1 MSLLS
6 PAFFV
11 LFFLLFSSSSSE
23 FQNTTKQ
30 HGRTSTARLLKE
42 KGIIIFKVS
51 SRSRESSYHP
61 LTRRRS
67 FSRREKIF
75 YSTDAHLKG
84 EASCLLRRL
93 SPSSR
98 GGGRTAAY
106 NRSRFFFSPIIKRAR
121 ERVLLEREREQRR
134 TTNVTTTTTT
144 TRSSHQKRREQNG
157 QRNKRERKRQ
167 TEERRKSIDAS
178 LSKKSRPKLTFDFD
192 LSRFLQSQ
200 NQNKQTN
207 KTTLR

>member
-1 MSLLS
+1 MSFHQSKNASSHISCLFVSHCMPSLS
-6 PAFFV
+6 RLFCAFFSSF
-11 LFFLLFSSSSSE
+11 LFFFFSKTP
-23 FQNTTKQ
+23 QKQ

-51 SRSRESSYHP
+51 SRSRASSYRP

-75 YSTDAHLKG
+75 YSTDAHPKG

-93 SPSSR
+93 SSSSR

-106 NRSRFFFSPIIKRAR
+106 NRSRFFFSLLKRAH

-134 TTNVTTTTTT
+134 TANVTTTTTT

-157 QRNKRERKRQ
+157 QDETTREKE
-167 TEERRKSIDAS
+167 TNRRE
-178 LSKKSRPKLTFDFD
+178 KKINR
-192 LSRFLQSQ
+192 RFFVE
-200 NQNKQTN
+200 K
-207 KTTLR
+207 K

>member
-1 MSLLS
+1 MSFRFPLHAFSLPPFLCFFFFFSLL
-6 PAFFV
+6 
-11 LFFLLFSSSSSE
+11 LLL
-23 FQNTTKQ
+23 QNSKTPQKQ

-51 SRSRESSYHP
+51 SRSRASSYRP

-106 NRSRFFFSPIIKRAR
+106 NRSRFFFSLIIKRAR
-121 ERVLLEREREQRR
+121 ERVLLERESENRDVLR
-134 TTNVTTTTTT
+134 T
-144 TRSSHQKRREQNG
+144 
-157 QRNKRERKRQ
+157 
-167 TEERRKSIDAS
+167 
-178 LSKKSRPKLTFDFD
+178 
-192 LSRFLQSQ
+192 
-200 NQNKQTN
+200 
-207 KTTLR
+207 

>member
-1 MSLLS
+1 MSFRFPLHVFSLPPFLCFFFFFSLL
-6 PAFFV
+6 
-11 LFFLLFSSSSSE
+11 LLL
-23 FQNTTKQ
+23 QNSKTPQKQ

-51 SRSRESSYHP
+51 SRSRESSYRP

-75 YSTDAHLKG
+75 YSTDAHPKG

-106 NRSRFFFSPIIKRAR
+106 NRSRFFFSLLKRAR

-134 TTNVTTTTTT
+134 TATVTTTTTT
-144 TRSSHQKRREQNG
+144 TRSRHQKRREQNG
-157 QRNKRERKRQ
+157 QRNDERERDRQKRENQSTLLCRK
-167 TEERRKSIDAS
+167 KVD
-178 LSKKSRPKLTFDFD
+178 
-192 LSRFLQSQ
+192 Q
-200 NQNKQTN
+200 N
-207 KTTLR
+207 

>member
-1 MSLLS
+1 MSFRFPLN
-6 PAFFV
+6 AFSLPPFFSSF
-11 LFFLLFSSSSSE
+11 LFFFSKTP
-23 FQNTTKQ
+23 QKQ

-51 SRSRESSYHP
+51 SRSRASSYRP

-75 YSTDAHLKG
+75 YSTDAHPKG

-93 SPSSR
+93 SSSR

-106 NRSRFFFSPIIKRAR
+106 NRSRFFFSLLKRAH

-134 TTNVTTTTTT
+134 TANVTTTTTT

-157 QRNKRERKRQ
+157 QDETTREKE
-167 TEERRKSIDAS
+167 TNRRE
-178 LSKKSRPKLTFDFD
+178 KKINR
-192 LSRFLQSQ
+192 RFFVE
-200 NQNKQTN
+200 K
-207 KTTLR
+207 K

>member
-1 MSLLS
+1 MSFRFPLNAFSLPPFLCFFFFFSLL
-6 PAFFV
+6 
-11 LFFLLFSSSSSE
+11 LLL
-23 FQNTTKQ
+23 QNSKTPQKQ

-51 SRSRESSYHP
+51 SRSRESSRP

-106 NRSRFFFSPIIKRAR
+106 NRSRFFFSLLKRAH

-134 TTNVTTTTTT
+134 DTNITTTTTT

-157 QRNKRERKRQ
+157 QRNDERERDRQKRENQSTLLCRK
-167 TEERRKSIDAS
+167 KVD
-178 LSKKSRPKLTFDFD
+178 
-192 LSRFLQSQ
+192 Q
-200 NQNKQTN
+200 N
-207 KTTLR
+207 

>member
-1 MSLLS
+1 
-6 PAFFV
+6 V
-11 LFFLLFSSSSSE
+11 LFFLLFSLLLLL
-23 FQNTTKQ
+23 QNSKTPQKQ

-51 SRSRESSYHP
+51 SRSRESSYRP

-75 YSTDAHLKG
+75 YSTDAHPKG

-93 SPSSR
+93 SSSSR

-106 NRSRFFFSPIIKRAR
+106 NRSRFFFSLLKRAR

-134 TTNVTTTTTT
+134 TATVTTTTTT

-178 LSKKSRPKLTFDFD
+178 LSKKK
-192 LSRFLQSQ
+192 
-200 NQNKQTN
+200 
-207 KTTLR
+207 

>member
-1 MSLLS
+1 MSFRFPLHAFSLPPFLCFFFFFSLL
-6 PAFFV
+6 
-11 LFFLLFSSSSSE
+11 LLL
-23 FQNTTKQ
+23 QNSKTPQKQ

-106 NRSRFFFSPIIKRAR
+106 NRSRFFFSLIIKRAR
-121 ERVLLEREREQRR
+121 ERVLLERESENRDVLR
-134 TTNVTTTTTT
+134 T
-144 TRSSHQKRREQNG
+144 
-157 QRNKRERKRQ
+157 
-167 TEERRKSIDAS
+167 
-178 LSKKSRPKLTFDFD
+178 
-192 LSRFLQSQ
+192 
-200 NQNKQTN
+200 
-207 KTTLR
+207 

>member
-1 MSLLS
+1 MSFHQSKNASSHISCLFVSHCMPSLSRLFCTFFFFFSLL
-6 PAFFV
+6 
-11 LFFLLFSSSSSE
+11 LL
-23 FQNTTKQ
+23 QNSKTPQKQ

-75 YSTDAHLKG
+75 YSTDAHPKG

-93 SPSSR
+93 SSSSR

-106 NRSRFFFSPIIKRAR
+106 NRSRFFFSLLKRRAR
-121 ERVLLEREREQRR
+121 ESNDDKNSDIRR
-134 TTNVTTTTTT
+134 T
-144 TRSSHQKRREQNG
+144 SSR
-157 QRNKRERKRQ
+157 
-167 TEERRKSIDAS
+167 
-178 LSKKSRPKLTFDFD
+178 
-192 LSRFLQSQ
+192 
-200 NQNKQTN
+200 
-207 KTTLR
+207 

>member
-1 MSLLS
+1 MSFHQSKNASSHISCLFVSHCMPSLS
-6 PAFFV
+6 RLFCA
-11 LFFLLFSSSSSE
+11 FFLLFSSSSSSE
-23 FQNTTKQ
+23 FQNTTKKQ

-106 NRSRFFFSPIIKRAR
+106 NRSRFFFSLIIKRAR
-121 ERVLLEREREQRR
+121 ERVLLERESENRDVLR
-134 TTNVTTTTTT
+134 T
-144 TRSSHQKRREQNG
+144 
-157 QRNKRERKRQ
+157 
-167 TEERRKSIDAS
+167 
-178 LSKKSRPKLTFDFD
+178 
-192 LSRFLQSQ
+192 
-200 NQNKQTN
+200 
-207 KTTLR
+207 

>member
-1 MSLLS
+1 MPSLSRLFC
-6 PAFFV
+6 AFFSSF
-11 LFFLLFSSSSSE
+11 LFLFLE
-23 FQNTTKQ
+23 FQNTTKKQ

-75 YSTDAHLKG
+75 YSTDAHPKG

-106 NRSRFFFSPIIKRAR
+106 NRSRFFFSLIIKRAR

-157 QRNKRERKRQ
+157 QDETTREKE
-167 TEERRKSIDAS
+167 TNRRE
-178 LSKKSRPKLTFDFD
+178 KKINR
-192 LSRFLQSQ
+192 RFLVE
-200 NQNKQTN
+200 K
-207 KTTLR
+207 K

>member
-1 MSLLS
+1 MSVIKLRVFISQKTRRVTFRVFSFPIECLLS

-11 LFFLLFSSSSSE
+11 LFFLLFSSSSSSE
-23 FQNTTKQ
+23 FQNTTKKQ

-51 SRSRESSYHP
+51 SRSRESGYHP

-106 NRSRFFFSPIIKRAR
+106 NRSRFFFSLLKRAH

-134 TTNVTTTTTT
+134 DTNITTTTTT

-157 QRNKRERKRQ
+157 QRNDERERDRQKRENQSTLLCRK
-167 TEERRKSIDAS
+167 KVD
-178 LSKKSRPKLTFDFD
+178 
-192 LSRFLQSQ
+192 Q
-200 NQNKQTN
+200 N
-207 KTTLR
+207 

>member
-1 MSLLS
+1 VSFRFPLHAFSLPPFLCFFFFFSLL
-6 PAFFV
+6 
-11 LFFLLFSSSSSE
+11 LL
-23 FQNTTKQ
+23 QNSKTPQKQ

-75 YSTDAHLKG
+75 YSTDAHPKG

-93 SPSSR
+93 SSSSR

-106 NRSRFFFSPIIKRAR
+106 NRSRFFFSLLKRRAR
-121 ERVLLEREREQRR
+121 ESNDDKNSDIRR
-134 TTNVTTTTTT
+134 T
-144 TRSSHQKRREQNG
+144 SSR
-157 QRNKRERKRQ
+157 
-167 TEERRKSIDAS
+167 
-178 LSKKSRPKLTFDFD
+178 
-192 LSRFLQSQ
+192 
-200 NQNKQTN
+200 
-207 KTTLR
+207 

>member
-1 MSLLS
+1 MSFRFPLN
-6 PAFFV
+6 AFSLPPFFSSF
-11 LFFLLFSSSSSE
+11 LFFFSKTP
-23 FQNTTKQ
+23 QKQ

-51 SRSRESSYHP
+51 SRSRESSYRP

-75 YSTDAHLKG
+75 YSTDAHPKG

-106 NRSRFFFSPIIKRAR
+106 NRSRFFFSLIIKRAR

-134 TTNVTTTTTT
+134 NTNITTTTSTT
-144 TRSSHQKRREQNG
+144 STQSSHQKRREQNG
-157 QRNKRERKRQ
+157 QDETTREKE
-167 TEERRKSIDAS
+167 TNRRE
-178 LSKKSRPKLTFDFD
+178 KKINR
-192 LSRFLQSQ
+192 RFFVE
-200 NQNKQTN
+200 K
-207 KTTLR
+207 K

>member
-1 MSLLS
+1 MSFRFPLN
-6 PAFFV
+6 AFSLPPFLCFFFSSF
-11 LFFLLFSSSSSE
+11 LFFFFSKTP
-23 FQNTTKQ
+23 QKQ
-30 HGRTSTARLLKE
+30 HGRTSTARRLKE

-106 NRSRFFFSPIIKRAR
+106 NRSRFFFSLIIKRAR
-121 ERVLLEREREQRR
+121 ERVLLERESENRDVLR
-134 TTNVTTTTTT
+134 T
-144 TRSSHQKRREQNG
+144 
-157 QRNKRERKRQ
+157 
-167 TEERRKSIDAS
+167 
-178 LSKKSRPKLTFDFD
+178 
-192 LSRFLQSQ
+192 
-200 NQNKQTN
+200 
-207 KTTLR
+207 

>member
-1 MSLLS
+1 MFKKRVESHFVSFRFPLNAFSLPPFLCFFFFFSLL
-6 PAFFV
+6 
-11 LFFLLFSSSSSE
+11 LLL
-23 FQNTTKQ
+23 QNSKTPQKQ

-51 SRSRESSYHP
+51 SRSRESSYRP

-75 YSTDAHLKG
+75 YSTDAHPKG

-93 SPSSR
+93 SSSR

-106 NRSRFFFSPIIKRAR
+106 NRSRFFFSLLKRAH

-134 TTNVTTTTTT
+134 TANVTTTTTT

-157 QRNKRERKRQ
+157 QRNERERDRDGEKINRLFFV
-167 TEERRKSIDAS
+167 E
-178 LSKKSRPKLTFDFD
+178 KK
-192 LSRFLQSQ
+192 
-200 NQNKQTN
+200 
-207 KTTLR
+207 